1 MKFSTFEMVFK
12 IIGFQV
18 TDQSP
23 TGETLRLPVPGFCF
37 AMEDVAIKPSCRTG
51 QPFTVQEGPPELLTV
66 HILKRRTG
74 TGGGLLGVEV
84 SAIFAAALF
93 LFAILN
99 LNNLS
104 PPRGLTL
111 VSTSAMSS
119 NPTFAFCSFFRN
131 SAEI

>member
-23 TGETLRLPVPGFCF
+23 TGENPPGYPFR
-37 AMEDVAIKPSCRTG
+37 ASASLWRILLSNRPAGRANPSQSRR
-51 QPFTVQEGPPELLTV
+51 GPPELLRV

-74 TGGGLLGVEV
+74 AGGGLLGVEV

-119 NPTFAFCSFFRN
+119 NPPLLFLLFLP
-131 SAEI
+131 

>member
-1 MKFSTFEMVFK
+1 MVFK

-23 TGETLRLPVPGFCF
+23 TGENHPVARFRALLRN
-37 AMEDVAIKPSCRTG
+37 MEDFARKPARRQANPSQSRR
-51 QPFTVQEGPPELLTV
+51 EPPELLTV

-74 TGGGLLGVEV
+74 AGGGLLGVEV

-93 LFAILN
+93 LFEILN

-111 VSTSAMSS
+111 VLTSAMSS
-119 NPTFAFCSFFRN
+119 NPPLLFLLFLP
-131 SAEI
+131 

>member
-1 MKFSTFEMVFK
+1 MAFK

-23 TGETLRLPVPGFCF
+23 TGETHPVTRFRALLRN
-37 AMEDVAIKPSCRTG
+37 MEDFARKPARRQANPSQSRR
-51 QPFTVQEGPPELLTV
+51 GPPELLTV

-74 TGGGLLGVEV
+74 AGGGLLGVEV

-111 VSTSAMSS
+111 VSTSAMSL
-119 NPTFAFCSFFRN
+119 NPPLLFLLFLP
-131 SAEI
+131 